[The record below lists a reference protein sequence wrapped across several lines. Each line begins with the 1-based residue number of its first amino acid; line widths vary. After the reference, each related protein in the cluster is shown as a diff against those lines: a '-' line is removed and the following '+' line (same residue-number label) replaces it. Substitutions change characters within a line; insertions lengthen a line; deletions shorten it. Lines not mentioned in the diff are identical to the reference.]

1 MNASSMRRSR
11 SLCYADVVS
20 RMVVRAARHADDPGL
35 IRINARSA
43 CAQGQPS
50 RASQCGITR
59 RTYRNVH
66 PSRSRHLGDARAAI
80 RPGLCAGDATSAARK
95 TRPGRAPAPPPAKP
109 ATTGAATA
117 PQLAKTNLNTAT
129 AAELDKLPQ
138 IGPARSKAIIEARA
152 KAKFKNWD
160 DFVARKV
167 VPADAAAAIK
177 DVVSF

>member
-1 MNASSMRRSR
+1 MFTRRV
-11 SLCYADVVS
+11 LVT
-20 RMVVRAARHADDPGL
+20 
-35 IRINARSA
+35 SA
-43 CAQGQPS
+43 MLALLSVPAFAQGTQP
-50 RASQCGITR
+50 AQ
-59 RTYRNVH
+59 
-66 PSRSRHLGDARAAI
+66 PAK
-80 RPGLCAGDATSAARK
+80 P
-95 TRPGRAPAPPPAKP
+95 APAVTAPAKP
-109 ATTGAATA
+109 ATIGAATA
-117 PQLAKTNLNTAT
+117 PQVAKTNLNTAT

>member
-1 MNASSMRRSR
+1 MLTRRV
-11 SLCYADVVS
+11 LVT
-20 RMVVRAARHADDPGL
+20 
-35 IRINARSA
+35 SA
-43 CAQGQPS
+43 MLALLSVPAFAQGTQP
-50 RASQCGITR
+50 AQ
-59 RTYRNVH
+59 
-66 PSRSRHLGDARAAI
+66 PAK
-80 RPGLCAGDATSAARK
+80 P
-95 TRPGRAPAPPPAKP
+95 APAVTAPAKP

-117 PQLAKTNLNTAT
+117 PQVAKTNLNTAT

-152 KAKFKNWD
+152 KAKFKSWD

>member
-1 MNASSMRRSR
+1 M
-11 SLCYADVVS
+11 
-20 RMVVRAARHADDPGL
+20 
-35 IRINARSA
+35 
-43 CAQGQPS
+43 
-50 RASQCGITR
+50 
-59 RTYRNVH
+59 
-66 PSRSRHLGDARAAI
+66 
-80 RPGLCAGDATSAARK
+80 
-95 TRPGRAPAPPPAKP
+95 
-109 ATTGAATA
+109 
-117 PQLAKTNLNTAT
+117 AKTNLNTAT

>member
-1 MNASSMRRSR
+1 
-11 SLCYADVVS
+11 
-20 RMVVRAARHADDPGL
+20 MVVRAARHADDPGL
-35 IRINARSA
+35 IRINARSS
-43 CAQGQPS
+43 CAHGQPS

-66 PSRSRHLGDARAAI
+66 PSRSA
-80 RPGLCAGDATSAARK
+80 
-95 TRPGRAPAPPPAKP
+95 PAKP

-117 PQLAKTNLNTAT
+117 PQVAKTNLNTAT

-160 DFVARKV
+160 DFVARKL

>member
-1 MNASSMRRSR
+1 MFTRRVLVTSVTLVLL
-11 SLCYADVVS
+11 SVPAF
-20 RMVVRAARHADDPGL
+20 
-35 IRINARSA
+35 
-43 CAQGQPS
+43 AQGTQP
-50 RASQCGITR
+50 AQ
-59 RTYRNVH
+59 
-66 PSRSRHLGDARAAI
+66 PA
-80 RPGLCAGDATSAARK
+80 K
-95 TRPGRAPAPPPAKP
+95 PAPVVTAPAKP

-117 PQLAKTNLNTAT
+117 PQVAKTNLNTAT

-167 VPADAAAAIK
+167 VPADAAAAMK

>member
-1 MNASSMRRSR
+1 MFTRRV
-11 SLCYADVVS
+11 LVTTA
-20 RMVVRAARHADDPGL
+20 MLAL
-35 IRINARSA
+35 LSA
-43 CAQGQPS
+43 PAFAQGTQP
-50 RASQCGITR
+50 AQ
-59 RTYRNVH
+59 
-66 PSRSRHLGDARAAI
+66 PAK
-80 RPGLCAGDATSAARK
+80 P
-95 TRPGRAPAPPPAKP
+95 APAAPAVTAPAKP

-117 PQLAKTNLNTAT
+117 PQVAKTNLNTAT

-138 IGPARSKAIIEARA
+138 MGPARSKAIIEARA